1 MALKITE
8 RQFFLE
14 VLRRDIPALGAVART
29 YETEGTKAAAR
40 ALRAFLIEYLAPKAQ
55 RYFSQPDGYREN
67 AWYTDEESEREM
79 GERILQNRMIS
90 IGMPYDFGER
100 IDWEFDLTGGE
111 CREWVWQLNR
121 HHEWRHLAYLY
132 RVTGERRYIRK
143 MVEFLTTFAEQTEC
157 PPRGTSGFATKSYR
171 TIELGIRMAN
181 NYPYC
186 ILTAYDCPDV
196 TDGELVTFLRLV
208 YENALRLRYD
218 NTTHNWLIME
228 MNGLLHISVLLPI
241 FREADE
247 WREYAYRRLTEQ
259 LDLQLY
265 PDGFQFELTTNYHG
279 CVLMNYRTIMR
290 MMRVMGEPIPDEFYK
305 KIRKGYHLYPKIVQP
320 DGTVPNLNDGNRM
333 SVKGELYA
341 CGEDFPD
348 DPVFNYFRTDGREGA
363 LPPYRSVAL
372 PYSGYAVMRSG
383 FGREDFYAMLECA
396 PFGFAHQH
404 EDKLE
409 VLLWAYGKELLT
421 DVGGYRY
428 DSSDMRKYC
437 LSSYAHN
444 TAIVDGMGQNR
455 RSGYRWQADEIEKR
469 AQMRYG
475 ERENFVIAEG
485 VYNEGYGEEKLGVTH
500 TRTLLWFKN
509 GTSGFASPFYL
520 VLDKFCA
527 EGLHTYEALWHAT
540 DDFAHTETAG
550 GVDFD
555 CRDGVRLCIRTSGDM
570 RVVRGQSEPYL
581 CGWLPRHEGAHQPSA
596 VAISK
601 VSGSCETVMATLL
614 YPYAQGRCANAPE
627 RVTLDADTVTL
638 HFDGRTVTL
647 SLSACMDAL
656 Q

>member
-14 VLRRDIPALGAVART
+14 VLRRDIPELDGVAQTYENEGAVAASRD
-29 YETEGTKAAAR
+29 
-40 ALRAFLIEYLAPKAQ
+40 LRAFLREYLVPKAQ

-67 AWYTDEESEREM
+67 AWYTEDESEIEM
-79 GERILQNRMIS
+79 GERILENRMIS
-90 IGMPYDFGER
+90 IGMLHDFGEE

-132 RVTGERRYIRK
+132 RITGERRYIRK
-143 MVEFLTTFAEQTEC
+143 MVEFLVGFAEQTEC

-186 ILTAYDCPDV
+186 ILTAFDSPDV
-196 TDGELVTFLRLV
+196 TDAELVTFLRLV
-208 YENALRLRYD
+208 YENAQRLRYD

-290 MMRVMGEPIPDEFYK
+290 MMRVMDEPIPEEFYE

-320 DGTVPNLNDGNRM
+320 DGTIPNLNDGNRM
-333 SVKGELYA
+333 SVKGELCA
-341 CGEDFPD
+341 CLEDFPD
-348 DPVFNYFRTDGREGA
+348 DPVFNHFRTNGREGE
-363 LPPYRSVAL
+363 LPSYCSVAL

-383 FGREDFYAMLECA
+383 FGREDSYAMLECA

-428 DSSDMRKYC
+428 DTSDMRKYC

-455 RSGYRWQADEIEKR
+455 RNGYCWQAEDINKR
-469 AQMRYG
+469 AAMRYG

-485 VYNEGYGEEKLGVTH
+485 VYDEGYGDGKLDVTH
-500 TRTLLWFKN
+500 TRTLLWLKN

-520 VLDKFCA
+520 VLDTFCA
-527 EGLHTYEALWHAT
+527 EGVHTYETLWHAA
-540 DDFAHTETAG
+540 DDFAYTETAG

-555 CRDGVRLCIRTSGDM
+555 CRDDVHFRIQTSADM

-581 CGWLPRHEGAHQPSA
+581 CGWLPRREGEHQLAA
-596 VAISK
+596 VAVCQTTAQTEASM
-601 VSGSCETVMATLL
+601 VTLL
-614 YPYAQGRCANAPE
+614 YPYVEGRCADAPE
-627 RVTLDADTVTL
+627 RVTLNGDTVTL
-638 HFDGRTVTL
+638 HFYGRTVAL
-647 SLSACMDAL
+647 SLSDYIDAL
-656 Q
+656 K